1 MAGTV
6 VRVQMAIIK
15 ERLSRHGHFGTLMR
29 MYGRPTLFGV
39 AESFCMITFAP
50 LTDSESHSM
59 YPAGGGRRRRVGTS
73 GKVMVVAG
81 LTAVLALAGCSSN
94 KTAGHDSNNNGQA
107 AGSSSPTKSGS
118 ESKKPSASPTG
129 SAAQISVT
137 PSAASHTN
145 PLTPIVVKA
154 SKGTLQD
161 VTVTNP
167 KGVAVTGEFAADKA
181 SWSTNEV
188 LGYGKTYKIAASA
201 QDSKGNVT
209 KTDTTV
215 TTINPS
221 TAYPSVVPPP
231 TANDIGVG
239 MPLAVRFDKPIQN
252 RAAVQKMLTVTSS
265 PAQTGAW
272 YWLSDTEVDYRPETY
287 WQAHTKIRL
296 DIKDYGKDLG
306 GGVYGES
313 DRTIDYT
320 VHDSWVA
327 KADGRSETMAIYQNG
342 HVVKTMP
349 ISMGKQATPTHL
361 GAHVISAKNRE
372 YTMDSCSYGVCHG
385 PQHYRSKEYYAERI
399 SDDGEFVH
407 ENPNSV
413 GAQGS
418 TNVSHGCINLNQENA
433 AWFYA
438 HLGVGDVVEV
448 TNSGG
453 PQLPLSD
460 RIGVWAVQWP
470 TWQAGNA
477 TS

>member
-1 MAGTV
+1 MN
-6 VRVQMAIIK
+6 
-15 ERLSRHGHFGTLMR
+15 
-29 MYGRPTLFGV
+29 
-39 AESFCMITFAP
+39 
-50 LTDSESHSM
+50 
-59 YPAGGGRRRRVGTS
+59 PARGGRRRRVGTS

-81 LTAVLALAGCSSN
+81 LAAALALAGCSSSN
-94 KTAGHDSNNNGQA
+94 KTAGHDSNDTGQA
-107 AGSSSPTKSGS
+107 AGSSSPTGSSGS
-118 ESKKPSASPTG
+118 GSNKPNSSPTG
-129 SAAQISVT
+129 SAAQVSVS
-137 PSAASHTN
+137 PNAAAHTN
-145 PLTPIVVKA
+145 PTTPIVVKA
-154 SKGTLQD
+154 TNGTLQT
-161 VTVTNP
+161 VTMTNP
-167 KGVAVTGEFAADKA
+167 KGVVVTGDFAAGKA
-181 SWSTNEV
+181 SWTTNEV
-188 LGYGKTYKIAASA
+188 LGYGKTYKIAVTAR
-201 QDSKGNVT
+201 DSKGKVT
-209 KTDTTV
+209 QKDTTV
-215 TTINPS
+215 TTINPP

-252 RAAVQKMLTVTSS
+252 KAAVQKMLTVTST
-265 PAQTGAW
+265 PAQVGAW
-272 YWLSDTEVDYRPETY
+272 YWLSDTEVDYRPEVY

-306 GGVYGES
+306 GGIYGES

-327 KADGRSETMAIYQNG
+327 KADGRSETMSIYQNG

-361 GAHVISAKNRE
+361 GVHVISAKNRQV
-372 YTMDSCSYGVCHG
+372 TMDSCSYGVCKG
-385 PQHYRSKEYYAERI
+385 QPGYYRSTEYYAERI

-418 TNVSHGCINLNQENA
+418 TNVSHGCINLNQANA
-433 AWFYA
+433 AWFYS

-453 PQLPLSD
+453 PQLPLGD

-477 TS
+477 SS